1 MVCRGRH
8 PVLFQG
14 LTHRPTC
21 SHQRGKELTAIPVHT
36 DSTNVQFLVRKS
48 RYVDTTLSTHISA
61 ARTTSSS
68 TTLAD
73 PLQTVN
79 RSPYSQKSQD
89 SPQLRYC
96 VGCNRCVME
105 SSPHSSASPHRM
117 IDSWVNRPI
126 HFDSGYFQGQTIR
139 AELKEIQKADLGR
152 KYARV
157 DRRPLDPPPVVQL
170 RLYQVFNYGTDAQ
183 YERELCD
190 YSEVQTRGLLCCVDL
205 FPAPMHTPESAQVS
219 GREPRQLPRVTSGL
233 DLPESSSSRP
243 PSYHRYTCYGV
254 NPHTTTTQ
262 NPSISHENVSAVS
275 SSAVLTYVDGCH
287 PITEDMKRTSF
298 LSGALFVQPAVI
310 DYNGRKALVFAFS
323 DLAVKAE
330 GLFFLRYRC
339 FDLYSRI
346 FGQEEVPM
354 QSECFG
360 GQFRIYST
368 KEFPGLQA
376 STELTK
382 QLARYGVRLNTRET
396 ERKRKRKSPPSTS
409 GSASMKGKERETDS
423 GSDYE

>member
-1 MVCRGRH
+1 
-8 PVLFQG
+8 
-14 LTHRPTC
+14 
-21 SHQRGKELTAIPVHT
+21 
-36 DSTNVQFLVRKS
+36 
-48 RYVDTTLSTHISA
+48 
-61 ARTTSSS
+61 
-68 TTLAD
+68 
-73 PLQTVN
+73 
-79 RSPYSQKSQD
+79 
-89 SPQLRYC
+89 
-96 VGCNRCVME
+96 ME
-105 SSPHSSASPHRM
+105 SSPHESSTSPPRM
-117 IDSWVNRPI
+117 IGSWVNRPI
-126 HFDSGYFQGQTIR
+126 HYVSGHFQGQTIR

-170 RLYQVFNYGTDAQ
+170 KLYQVFNYGTDTQ

-190 YSEVQTRGLLCCVDL
+190 YSEVQTLGLLCCVDL
-205 FPAPMHTPESAQVS
+205 FPVPVHSTLESAQVS
-219 GREPRQLPRVTSGL
+219 GREPRQFSRVTSSL
-233 DLPESSSSRP
+233 DLPESSSSRAP
-243 PSYHRYTCYGV
+243 NYHRYSHYGA
-254 NPHTTTTQ
+254 NPHTTATQ
-262 NPSISHENVSAVS
+262 NLSSSHENIPPLP
-275 SSAVLTYVDGCH
+275 SSAALTYFDGSH
-287 PITEDMKRTSF
+287 PITEDMKRTAF

-310 DYNGRKALVFAFS
+310 DYNGRKALVFAFA

-330 GLFFLRYRC
+330 GHFFLRYRC
-339 FDLYSRI
+339 FDLFSRMS
-346 FGQEEVPM
+346 GHEQVPM

-423 GSDYE
+423 DSDYE